1 MPLVLGSF
9 YLWEEKMT
17 NLPSIKQLQYLLA
30 VHQYQHFGRA
40 ASACSIGQST
50 LSSAIQNLEETLGCQ
65 LIERENRSL
74 MFTSIGEEVVERSR
88 KIINDTISLKELTK
102 SFLTPLSG
110 KLTVGV
116 IPTIASFIAAPLYHF
131 CQQVFCDL
139 ELVLIEDTSDK
150 LLDKLEH
157 GHIDLAL
164 LALPYATDKFHTQ
177 VLAKDHFSLVHH
189 KDYTEAKG
197 IEDFNLLPD
206 ASVFLLEREHCMT
219 GHALAAC
226 HLNRASCI
234 NSFEA
239 ASLHTL
245 LSMVEYQLG
254 VTFLPQMAINA
265 GILDNK
271 NMVITPSQ
279 NDAYR
284 DVGILWR
291 KTTGRIRDFKLFSH
305 QLEIFLKD
313 FCRIEP
319 MK

>member
-1 MPLVLGSF
+1 MN
-9 YLWEEKMT
+9 

-30 VHQYQHFGRA
+30 VHQHQHFGRA
-40 ASACSIGQST
+40 AAACFIGQST
-50 LSSAIQNLEETLGCQ
+50 LSSAIQNLEESLGCQ

-74 MFTSIGEEVVERSR
+74 MFTVIGEEVVAKAR
-88 KIINDTISLKELTK
+88 KIIDDTMSLKELTK

-131 CQQVFCDL
+131 CKETFCDL

-164 LALPYATDKFHTQ
+164 LALPYETDKFHTQ
-177 VLAKDHFSLVHH
+177 VLAKDQFSLVHH
-189 KDYTEAKG
+189 KDYSAAKG
-197 IEDFNLLPD
+197 VVDFNLLPE

-219 GHALAAC
+219 GHALSAC

-234 NSFEA
+234 NPFEA

-245 LSMVEYQLG
+245 LSMVEHQLG

-271 NMVITPSQ
+271 NMVATPSQ
-279 NDAYR
+279 SDAYR
-284 DVGILWR
+284 DIGILWR
-291 KTTGRIRDFKLFSH
+291 KTTGRIRDFRLFSQ
-305 QLEIFLKD
+305 QLEVFLKRQCSLD
-313 FCRIEP
+313 FSKAE
-319 MK
+319 

>member
-1 MPLVLGSF
+1 MN
-9 YLWEEKMT
+9 

-40 ASACSIGQST
+40 ASACFIGQST

-74 MFTSIGEEVVERSR
+74 MFTAIGEEVVEKAR
-88 KIINDTISLKELTK
+88 KIIDDTLSLKELTK

-110 KLTVGV
+110 TLTLGV

-131 CQQVFCDL
+131 CKQTFTEL
-139 ELVLIEDTSDK
+139 ELILVEDTSDK

-157 GHIDLAL
+157 GQIDMAL
-164 LALPYATDKFHTQ
+164 LALPYDTEKFHTQ

-189 KDYTEAKG
+189 KDYTPANG
-197 IEDFNLLPD
+197 VEDFNLLPD

-219 GHALAAC
+219 GHALSAC
-226 HLNRASCI
+226 HLNRSSCI
-234 NSFEA
+234 NPFEA

-245 LSMVEYQLG
+245 LSMVEHQLG

-265 GILDNK
+265 GILDK
-271 NMVITPSQ
+271 KEMVATPSQ
-279 NDAYR
+279 ADAYR
-284 DVGILWR
+284 DIGIVWR
-291 KTTGRIRDFKLFSH
+291 KTTGRIRDFRLFSQ
-305 QLEIFLKD
+305 QLELFLNKQCSLD
-313 FCRIEP
+313 GQCSE
-319 MK
+319 